1 MKETALKKILSSK
14 PLSYLLAL
22 LLFFALVSVGREI
35 SRQINIK
42 KELNSLKEQTTALE
56 LENQKLVND
65 LEKIQ
70 TEYFR
75 EKAARLQLGLR
86 KPGERMIVII
96 PSESSGE
103 SGTNEEKYFQRKISN
118 LKIWWQKFF
127 PSREKETEER

>member
-42 KELNSLKEQTTALE
+42 KELNSLKEQMTALE